1 MQTDY
6 IIATFYNVAI
16 NLLNTIIALTIGII
30 AFKIIDKKVM
40 RNLDMEEEL
49 KNNNIAVAI
58 FSATILI
65 FVALSVTLGLKG

>member
-6 IIATFYNVAI
+6 LIATLYNLAI
-16 NLLNTIIALTIGII
+16 NLLNTIIALAIGII
-30 AFKIIDKKVM
+30 AFKIIDKKVL
-40 RNLDMEEEL
+40 RNVDMEEEL

-58 FSATILI
+58 FSATILL